1 MASRRQSGMS
11 RNKGLPP
18 IAEMGNLM
26 KELRK
31 SSEDFGRS
39 ITGAFAKGIADG
51 KRFEDVL
58 KNIGKAMVENLLK
71 AALKPVE
78 LSLSSFADNAFAKL
92 FTALPPF
99 QSINQGP
106 PQFAHGAAFAGGRVR
121 PFAEGGVIAA
131 PTYFP
136 MAGGSL
142 GLMGERGAEAI
153 MPLTR
158 GADGKL
164 GVRAE
169 GGAARAQPIIVQVT
183 TPDADSFRRSETQV
197 AAAIARAAA
206 RGRRAL

>member
-1 MASRRQSGMS
+1 
-11 RNKGLPP
+11 
-18 IAEMGNLM
+18 M

-39 ITGAFAKGIADG
+39 ITGAFAKGVADG

-78 LSLSSFADNAFAKL
+78 LSLASQFESFFSSVFKGLNVLPSAAENPPTFAK
-92 FTALPPF
+92 
-99 QSINQGP
+99 
-106 PQFAHGAAFAGGRVR
+106 GAAFSGGRVR
-121 PFAEGGVIAA
+121 PFAAGGVIAA

-153 MPLTR
+153 MPLAR

>member
-1 MASRRQSGMS
+1 
-11 RNKGLPP
+11 
-18 IAEMGNLM
+18 MGNLM

-39 ITGAFAKGIADG
+39 ITGAFAKGVADG
-51 KRFEDVL
+51 KKFEDVL

-78 LSLSSFADNAFAKL
+78 LSLSHFLNEGLKPVFNAWQ
-92 FTALPPF
+92 PF
-99 QSINQGP
+99 PVKQQSEGE
-106 PQFAHGAAFAGGRVR
+106 FAHGAAFSGGRVR
-121 PFAEGGVIAA
+121 PFAAGGVIAA

-153 MPLTR
+153 MPLSR

-169 GGAARAQPIIVQVT
+169 GGGQRVAPIIVQVT
-183 TPDADSFRRSETQV
+183 TPDADSFRRSETQIS
-197 AAAIARAAA
+197 AAIARAAA